1 VKADQNSGDGRDAD
15 GPVVGL
21 TGARFGGAA
30 GRRRRAVAE
39 PPQEDDAVA
48 AKYQDRRQ
56 RDDRVIGQ
64 TGARF
69 PALLNRWRHNHDE
82 QDCGHQDL
90 ESQAP
95 ELQDPK
101 QHDPEKQDQEQQTE
115 KTVATPPPPTPEP
128 AGVNN
133 VDEAAWDR
141 SAETTDLVRPYF
153 WTGGRTAAQVDL
165 AIEALVS
172 TTGRPPEPQARPE
185 HRTILGLCSTPRSVA
200 ELAALLKMPLGV
212 ARVLLGDLAASGS
225 VSVHRTASSGQAT
238 PDAVL
243 MQRVLTG
250 LRRL

>member
-1 VKADQNSGDGRDAD
+1 MEADQNSGDGPDAD

-39 PPQEDDAVA
+39 PPEEDEGVA
-48 AKYQDRRQ
+48 AKHHAQPQHEDQ
-56 RDDRVIGQ
+56 VVGQ

-69 PALLNRWRHNHDE
+69 PSLMSRWRQNQDE
-82 QDCGHQDL
+82 QVCQQQDS
-90 ESQAP
+90 EQ
-95 ELQDPK
+95 QDPE
-101 QHDPEKQDQEQQTE
+101 QHEPEQQVTTE
-115 KTVATPPPPTPEP
+115 VAAQQPRSAPPVPEP
-128 AGVNN
+128 AGVID
-133 VDEAAWDR
+133 VDEAAWDS
-141 SAETTDLVRPYF
+141 SAEVPDLVRPYF

-172 TTGRPPEPQARPE
+172 ATGRPPDPPARPE

-212 ARVLLGDLAASGS
+212 ARVLLGDLAATGS
-225 VSVHRTASSGQAT
+225 VSVHRTAGSAEAA
-238 PDAVL
+238 PDVVL

>member
-1 VKADQNSGDGRDAD
+1 MEADQNSGDGPAAD

-39 PPQEDDAVA
+39 PPEEHDGAA
-48 AKYQDRRQ
+48 AKHQAQRQ
-56 RDDRVIGQ
+56 HEDQVVGQ

-69 PALLNRWRHNHDE
+69 PSVLSRWLQNHDE
-82 QDCGHQDL
+82 Q
-90 ESQAP
+90 EP
-95 ELQDPK
+95 
-101 QHDPEKQDQEQQTE
+101 EQQE
-115 KTVATPPPPTPEP
+115 PEQQVAKKVAAQQPQIAPPAPEP
-128 AGVNN
+128 AGVHD
-133 VDEAAWDR
+133 VDAAAWDG
-141 SAETTDLVRPYF
+141 SADVPDLVRPYF

-165 AIEALVS
+165 AIEALIS
-172 TTGRPPEPQARPE
+172 ATGRPPDPPARPE

-212 ARVLLGDLAASGS
+212 ARVLLGDLAATGS
-225 VSVHRTASSGQAT
+225 VSVHRTAGSGQGT
-238 PDAVL
+238 PDVVL